1 MSARSYEQAAAVLT
15 ELMES
20 RAVSAA
26 ELSRTLEIDAG
37 ILRKILTGRQKSIST
52 RNLLLLSRYFG
63 MELRELIDR
72 IS

>member
-1 MSARSYEQAAAVLT
+1 MSARRYEQAAAVLT

-63 MELRELIDR
+63 RELRELIDR

>member
-52 RNLLLLSRYFG
+52 RNLLLLSRYFD